1 MKIGVISS
9 TVFAV
14 GRGGTSLQGYGGLEA
29 IAWERAKGL
38 AKKGH
43 DVTLFA
49 PDGSECPGV
58 NIVPFG
64 PEQQISESQAYAG
77 YPEIKEGD
85 VLRRRA
91 SRGYWPELL
100 QQDVIID
107 DSWQKYSYLL
117 KQEGRLKA
125 PILGVMHAPVNT
137 MFQSPPPVEKPCI
150 VCISEDQKN
159 HYEALFSPHK
169 AKVALHGIDLD
180 FYKPLDIPRSKRFL
194 FLARFSSVKC
204 PDLAIQACRQA
215 GVGLDLVGDTKLT
228 GEGEYLQ
235 SIRSMC
241 DGDGK
246 DGSRIVARD
255 QGRDRD
261 GNMICIVGPASR
273 GETVWWYSQA
283 HCMVHPIER
292 FREPFGLAPVEAM
305 ASGCPVIAWDYGAMR
320 ETIEHGMRSSDGKGV
335 DGGTGF
341 LVRSMEELVQT
352 IKFCSEIPDSAR
364 KRCREWVASKFSLQ
378 HMIDRWHDLVT
389 EAKDTGGW

>member
-1 MKIGVISS
+1 MRIGIIS
-9 TVFAV
+9 TTIFK
-14 GRGGTSLQGYGGLEA
+14 LPIQGYGGLEA

-43 DVTLFA
+43 DVTLFT

-64 PEQQISESQAYAG
+64 PEQQVDEKMAYAG
-77 YPEIKEGD
+77 YPEHKEGD
-85 VLRRRA
+85 IVKRSA
-91 SRGYWPELL
+91 YRGYWPELL
-100 QQDVIID
+100 KQDVIID
-107 DSWQKYSYLL
+107 DSWNKWSYLI

-228 GEGEYLQ
+228 GEAEYLQ
-235 SIRSMC
+235 SIMRMC
-241 DGDGK
+241 DPINDLTVIPK
-246 DGSRIVARD
+246 DSRTIRL
-255 QGRDRD
+255 R
-261 GNMICIVGPASR
+261 GPASR
-273 GETVWWYSQA
+273 GETVWWFSQA
-283 HCMVHPIER
+283 HCMVHPIQR
-292 FREPFGLAPVEAM
+292 FREPLGLAPLESQACGNPCI
-305 ASGCPVIAWDYGAMR
+305 SWDFGAMR
-320 ETIEHGMRSSDGKGV
+320 ETIKHGE
-335 DGGTGF
+335 TGW
-341 LVRSMEELVQT
+341 LVNSMPELVQAVKNAVSDWNGT
-352 IKFCSEIPDSAR
+352 DPR
-364 KRCREWVASKFSLQ
+364 KRERCREWVASKFSLQ
-378 HMIDRWHDLVT
+378 HFIDRWESLCF
-389 EAKDTGGW
+389 EAIEGGGW